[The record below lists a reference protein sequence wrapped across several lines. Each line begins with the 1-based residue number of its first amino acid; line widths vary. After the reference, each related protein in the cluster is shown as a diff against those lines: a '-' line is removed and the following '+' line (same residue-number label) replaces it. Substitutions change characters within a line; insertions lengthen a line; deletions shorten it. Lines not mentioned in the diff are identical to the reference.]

1 MGLPLPAGKGGGG
14 MGERKQA
21 KGKVSR
27 RSTGQTTLWAP
38 PTPAAPGD
46 LPDKPPIGHLLGRD
60 YKCRR
65 RFSAGVP
72 GAKPPAKLTYGLPLP
87 AGKGAGGMGERKQA
101 KGRVGGRQSGHA
113 PRRVS
118 LTPAAPATPRQA
130 PRRGTH
136 PAHRRT
142 YPLFLSQNYC
152 NREKYVVKCYGEDSL
167 VP

>member
-1 MGLPLPAGKGGGG
+1 MPKEKLKTIYVCTQC
-14 MGERKQA
+14 GETSPRWLGRCPSCGAWNKMEEQA
-21 KGKVSR
+21 
-27 RSTGQTTLWAP
+27 
-38 PTPAAPGD
+38 PAAPA
-46 LPDKPPIGHLLGRD
+46 PA
-60 YKCRR
+60 
-65 RFSAGVP
+65 AG
-72 GAKPPAKLTYGLPLP
+72 PA
-87 AGKGAGGMGERKQA
+87 RKST
-101 KGRVGGRQSGHA
+101 V
-113 PRRVS
+113 